1 MSNQNESK
9 ENKTVYM
16 PLGMCLGLSI
26 GTAIGVAMD
35 NLAIGMCLGMS
46 VGMSFGCLL
55 DAKIRKKVKD
65 RRFNV
70 SRCMSFP
77 SPGRIWQRL

>member
-9 ENKTVYM
+9 ENKTAYM

-46 VGMSFGCLL
+46 VGMSIGSLL
-55 DAKIRKKVKD
+55 DAKNRKKTTDEPELPEEKTEEAE
-65 RRFNV
+65 
-70 SRCMSFP
+70 
-77 SPGRIWQRL
+77 

>member
-9 ENKTVYM
+9 ENKTAYM

-35 NLAIGMCLGMS
+35 NLAICMCLGMS
-46 VGMSFGCLL
+46 VGMSIGCLL
-55 DAKIRKKVKD
+55 DAKNRKKVD
-65 RRFNV
+65 EDTQEEETEE
-70 SRCMSFP
+70 SE
-77 SPGRIWQRL
+77 